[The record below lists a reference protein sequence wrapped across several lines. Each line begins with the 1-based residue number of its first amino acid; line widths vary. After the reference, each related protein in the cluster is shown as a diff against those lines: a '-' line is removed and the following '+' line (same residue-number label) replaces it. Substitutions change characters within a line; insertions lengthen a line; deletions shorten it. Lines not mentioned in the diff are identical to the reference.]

1 MIKLANYND
10 FVIIFKLN
18 CNSIFKN
25 ILSIY
30 MSSIIPINIKK
41 CIGGKNMFIEIED
54 NRIKDPEDRLIK
66 MMIVY
71 FGERLHKYLKI
82 PGEFKN
88 NCSNEY
94 PGPDGEK
101 RIDVCYIICLNEKDQ
116 LVDLEDESSRV
127 NKETLKKIIHYSR
140 NIECGKNIPVVSVI
154 TTTVPLDKCLKEM
167 KISET
172 KILKP
177 IIISFPEFDGEE
189 KLENLRNK
197 INRGEIVDEME
208 ALDLLFIT
216 KMFKK
221 DNEIILEEVC
231 ELLSKL
237 KVEDPE
243 FKENMKTCM
252 QCVIHKYAKTIED
265 IKRLEK
271 VINLTRTFKTFE
283 ETLKSI
289 GKEEGEKIGIEKGEK
304 IGIEKE
310 KKKNEREKEE
320 MAKKLLEMGDSVE
333 KVGKVTNLSQE
344 KLIAIQSTIIF

>member
-1 MIKLANYND
+1 
-10 FVIIFKLN
+10 
-18 CNSIFKN
+18 
-25 ILSIY
+25 
-30 MSSIIPINIKK
+30 
-41 CIGGKNMFIEIED
+41 
-54 NRIKDPEDRLIK
+54 
-66 MMIVY
+66 
-71 FGERLHKYLKI
+71 
-82 PGEFKN
+82 
-88 NCSNEY
+88 
-94 PGPDGEK
+94 
-101 RIDVCYIICLNEKDQ
+101 
-116 LVDLEDESSRV
+116 
-127 NKETLKKIIHYSR
+127 
-140 NIECGKNIPVVSVI
+140 
-154 TTTVPLDKCLKEM
+154 M

-172 KILKP
+172 KLLKP

-189 KLENLRNK
+189 KLENLRKK
-197 INRGEIVDEME
+197 INREEIVDEME

-265 IKRLEK
+265 VKRLEK

-289 GKEEGEKIGIEKGEK
+289 GKEEGEKIGIEKERIK
-304 IGIEKE
+304 NQKEKE
-310 KKKNEREKEE
+310 K
-320 MAKKLLEMGDSVE
+320 MARKLLEMGDSVE